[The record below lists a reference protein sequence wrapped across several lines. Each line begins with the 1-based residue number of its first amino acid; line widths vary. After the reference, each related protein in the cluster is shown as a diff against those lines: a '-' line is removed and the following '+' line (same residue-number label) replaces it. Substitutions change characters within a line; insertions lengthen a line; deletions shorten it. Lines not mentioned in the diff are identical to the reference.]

1 MTWCLRV
8 YPTGVD
14 EKNKDY
20 VSLYLILL
28 SCEKGSV
35 WAKFEVCILNAKGE
49 KCNTERIP
57 SFSRILQYQALG
69 FEKFIIRHTFLSL
82 AQVLTPDDKFTVLC
96 KVSVLQD
103 SFSISGQNPRPAIKV
118 TRCALEDDVGELWEN
133 SLFTDCCLLV
143 AGHEF
148 RAHKV
153 ILAARSPVFRAM
165 FEHEMKVRLTNR
177 VEIHD
182 LDPQVFKEMMG
193 FIYTG
198 KASHLHSYSMASDVL
213 AAADRCGLKGLK
225 VMCEDALCRNLS
237 VENAAHTLILA
248 DLHSIEHLKIQALD
262 FITVYAS
269 EVSKTSGWMSM
280 RESHPHLVAQAFH
293 SLAST
298 HRIFGALP
306 FKQLKWSLR
315 PTQL

>member
-1 MTWCLRV
+1 MI
-8 YPTGVD
+8 

-49 KCNTERIP
+49 KCKTERIP
-57 SFSRILQYQALG
+57 SFSRIQPHQPFG
-69 FEKFIIRHTFLSL
+69 FEKFITRDSFLSP
-82 AQVLTPDDKFTVLC
+82 AQVLTPDDKFTLLC

-118 TRCALEDDVGELWEN
+118 TRCTLEDDVGELWEN
-133 SLFTDCCLLV
+133 PLFTDCSLLV

-165 FEHEMKVRLTNR
+165 FEHQMEERLANCF
-177 VEIHD
+177 EIQE
-182 LDPQVFKEMMG
+182 LDFQVFKEMMD

-198 KASHLHSYSMASDVL
+198 KAPTLHSHSMACDVL
-213 AAADRCGLKGLK
+213 PAADKYGLEGLK
-225 VMCEDALCRNLS
+225 VICEDSLCRNLS

-248 DLHSIEHLKIQALD
+248 DLHNIQQLKNEALY
-262 FITVYAS
+262 FIAFYAS
-269 EVSKTSGWMSM
+269 VVSETSEWKSM
-280 RESHPHLVAQAFH
+280 METHPHLV
-293 SLAST
+293 
-298 HRIFGALP
+298 G
-306 FKQLKWSLR
+306 
-315 PTQL
+315 